1 VVTIVEGLLL
11 GIVSSLAAAWII
23 YLRGRARLRLRFR
36 NILSF
41 IAKVV
46 KQVELDNF
54 SPQYIVTVDRN
65 SGVVGSILAG
75 HIGLRAV
82 VSVACEHHRL
92 TDGTRDTRLDDVS
105 KRTLSLLRGSRLLVL
120 ICCND
125 SGTSLKTVV
134 DYLQSLGHDPEKIR
148 TAAIYTSV
156 SPSIVPRYS
165 AVTVGLDTHKSMN
178 QIISKLPW
186 MTAGWHHV
194 LGKERLNLDK

>member
-1 VVTIVEGLLL
+1 MVTIVEGLLL

-36 NILSF
+36 NILSL
-41 IAKVV
+41 IVRVAK
-46 KQVELDNF
+46 QLELDNF

-92 TDGTRDTRLDDVS
+92 TDGRRDTHLDDVS
-105 KRTLSLLRGSRLLVL
+105 KQTLSLLRGSRLLVL

-125 SGTSLKTVV
+125 SGTSLKTVI
-134 DYLQSLGHDPEKIR
+134 DHLHSLDHDPENIR
-148 TAAIYTSV
+148 TAAIYTSA
-156 SPSIVPRYS
+156 SPSIGPTYS
-165 AVTVGLDTHKSMN
+165 AVTVGLDINKSMN
-178 QIISKLPW
+178 QIISNLPW
-186 MTAGWHHV
+186 MTTG
-194 LGKERLNLDK
+194 